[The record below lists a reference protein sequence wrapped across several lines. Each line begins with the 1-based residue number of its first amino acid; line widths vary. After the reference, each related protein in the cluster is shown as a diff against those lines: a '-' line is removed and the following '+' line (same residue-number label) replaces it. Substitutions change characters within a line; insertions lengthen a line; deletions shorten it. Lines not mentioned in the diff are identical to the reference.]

1 MNQMQKIERNIQRI
15 GNVICITFL
24 VFIIF
29 LIGASI
35 YQKIVM
41 RNYGIIITIIIAV
54 MLVAIFIL
62 AVISEIQLHKLNNCM
77 NELKMLEKKQ
87 LEKYVVNHYDFFDR
101 YYIDYDIDIRLLK
114 NMRHIWLVKAKDEY
128 QIMVEDI
135 SGNRSPIKIVQNEK
149 ELLSI
154 LKVKK

>member
-54 MLVAIFIL
+54 ML
-62 AVISEIQLHKLNNCM
+62 VISEIQLHKLNNCM

>member
-1 MNQMQKIERNIQRI
+1 
-15 GNVICITFL
+15 
-24 VFIIF
+24 
-29 LIGASI
+29 
-35 YQKIVM
+35 
-41 RNYGIIITIIIAV
+41 
-54 MLVAIFIL
+54 
-62 AVISEIQLHKLNNCM
+62 
-77 NELKMLEKKQ
+77 MLEKKQ